1 MHALIAAALDRSRT
15 SLLLLLFL
23 IIGGLAAY
31 VAIPKEANPDVSIPI
46 IYVSVSL
53 EGIAPEDAERLLVR
67 PLEQELRSLEG
78 IKEMRSL
85 ASEGHAS
92 VTLEFDAGFNARQ
105 ALADVREKVDTA
117 RSKLPDEAEEPTVNE
132 VNVALFPVLSI
143 GLSGPLA
150 ESELVYVARRLK
162 DNIEGIAEVLS
173 VDIGGDREDLLEI
186 VVDPQVL
193 DSYGIDYS
201 ELFNLVSRNNRLVAA
216 GSLDSGAGRLS
227 MKVPG
232 VIENLEDVLSLP
244 IKVVGG
250 SVVTFADVASI
261 HRTFKDPTGFARING
276 QPAIVLEVSK
286 RSGANIIATI
296 AQVKALV
303 AQAQPLLPQG
313 LQVSY
318 IMDQSQEVESMLGDL
333 LNNVLTAIVLVLILV
348 VASMG
353 LRSALLVGLTIPGA
367 FLSGI
372 LLIWMLGFTLNIVV
386 LFSLILVAGML
397 VDGAIVV
404 SELADRNL
412 HQGQSARQAWANAA
426 TRMAWPVIAS
436 TATTLVVFLPLL
448 FWPGVVGQ
456 FMKYLPATVILCL
469 LASLAMALV
478 FLPVLGAVSGGR
490 PQPLPSQASRGA
502 RAYRRLLGRLLR
514 RPGLTLLGML
524 ALIALIYTGYGRFNH
539 GVEFF
544 PEVEPESAQIWLR
557 ARGDLSVQEKDA
569 LLQQVE
575 QRLLGMSE
583 VKALYARSLAQ
594 PEGQLG
600 ADVVG
605 TLQFQFVDWHQ
616 RRPASRILAD
626 MSARTADI
634 PGIVLEFRE
643 QEQGPSGGKPVKL
656 QIGALEPAKAD
667 RFVERLRASMLS
679 IGGFKDIE
687 DDRALPGIEWRL
699 KVDREAAARFGADV
713 LSVGNAVQMVS
724 NGLKLATY
732 RPEDASDEVDIR
744 VRLPADWRSLDQLG
758 RLTLSTP
765 SGQVPLS
772 NFVSLEPAPKVGTL
786 RRVDGSRTIT
796 LQTDLAEGA
805 RLDERLQALRQA
817 IGELPEDIRLK
828 FAGEDADQRE
838 AAVFLATAFA
848 VAIFLMTLILVTQFN
863 SIYQAILVLS
873 AIVLSTAGVLIGLL
887 VTQQSFGIVM
897 VGMGLIALAGI
908 VVNNN
913 IILIDT
919 YNQLRRQGLAP
930 REAALETGSLRLR
943 PVLLTAVTTVLGLVP
958 MVIGVNVDLLT
969 PSLGVGAPSTQWWTQ
984 LSSAIAGG
992 LSFATV
998 LTLLLTP
1005 CLLVL
1010 GARFERRPSPLETF
1024 DDDLLDLPEQL
1035 HTPLPG
1041 KHGLNSP
1048 ADKSPPRPVRAG
1060 AERSPPLGKF

>member
-15 SLLLLLFL
+15 TLLILLFL
-23 IIGGLAAY
+23 LCGGLLAY
-31 VAIPKEANPDVSIPI
+31 VAMPKESNPDVTIPM
-46 IYVSVSL
+46 IYVSVTL
-53 EGIAPEDAERLLVR
+53 EGISPEDGDRLLVR

-78 IKEMRSL
+78 VKEMSSVS
-85 ASEGHAS
+85 SEGHSS
-92 VTLEFDAGFNARQ
+92 VTLEFDAGFDAKV

-117 RSKLPDEAEEPTVNE
+117 RSKLPDEADEPTVTE
-132 VNVALFPVLSI
+132 VNVALFPVLSV
-143 GLSGPLA
+143 GLSGPIA
-150 ESELVYVARRLK
+150 ETELVYIARRLK
-162 DNIEGIAEVLS
+162 ENIEGIGEVLS
-173 VDIGGDREDLLEI
+173 VTIGGDREDLMEI

-193 DSYGIDYS
+193 DSYGIDYN

-216 GSLDSGAGRLS
+216 GSLDTGAGRMS

-232 VIENLEDVLSLP
+232 VIEDLEDVMNMP
-244 IKVVGG
+244 IKVVGD
-250 SVVTFADVASI
+250 SVVTFADVATI
-261 HRTFKDPTGFARING
+261 RRTFKDPTGFARING
-276 QPAIVLEVSK
+276 QPAIVLEVAK
-286 RSGANIIATI
+286 RSGANILATI
-296 AQVKALV
+296 DQVKALME
-303 AQAQPLLPQG
+303 QAKPLLPPG
-313 LQVSY
+313 VEVSY
-318 IMDQSQEVESMLGDL
+318 IMDQSQEVQNMLGDL

-353 LRSALLVGLTIPGA
+353 MRSALLVGLTIPGA

-404 SELADRNL
+404 SELADRYL
-412 HQGQSARQAWANAA
+412 QQGQSPRQAWANAA

-436 TATTLVVFLPLL
+436 TGTTLVVFLPLL

-456 FMKYLPATVILCL
+456 FMKYLPATVIICL

-478 FLPVLGAVSGGR
+478 FLPVLGAVSGGKAR
-490 PQPLPSQASRGA
+490 PQATTSNRAGT
-502 RAYRRLLGRLLR
+502 AYRHLLATLLK

-524 ALIALIYTGYGRFNH
+524 ALIALIYIGYGRFNH

-557 ARGDLSVQEKDA
+557 ARGDLSIQEKDA
-569 LLQQVE
+569 LLRQVE
-575 QRLLGMSE
+575 KQVLGMRE

-600 ADVVG
+600 ADVIG

-616 RRPASRILAD
+616 RRPAKDILAE
-626 MSARTADI
+626 MSQRTAGI
-634 PGIVLEFRE
+634 PGVVLEFRK
-643 QEQGPSGGKPVKL
+643 QEEGPTDGKPVKL
-656 QIGALEPAKAD
+656 QISTLDTALTEQW
-667 RFVERLRASMLS
+667 VERIRGEMQKL
-679 IGGFKDIE
+679 GGFVDIE
-687 DDRALPGIEWRL
+687 DDRALPGIEWRI

-713 LSVGNAVQMVS
+713 LSVGNAVQMIT

-732 RPEDASDEVDIR
+732 RPEDATDEVDIR
-744 VRLPADWRSLDQLG
+744 VRLPNNWRSLDQLG
-758 RLTLSTP
+758 RLTLNTAA
-765 SGQVPLS
+765 GQVPLS
-772 NFVSLEPAPKVGTL
+772 NFVDLQPAPKVGTL
-786 RRVDGSRTIT
+786 RRVDGDRTIT
-796 LQTDLAEGA
+796 LQADLADGA
-805 RLDERLQALRQA
+805 RLDERLKALRKA
-817 IGELPEDIRLK
+817 LGEVPAEVKVK
-828 FAGEDADQRE
+828 FTGEDADQQE
-838 AAVFLATAFA
+838 AATFLMTAFL
-848 VAIFLMTLILVTQFN
+848 VAIFLMAIILVTQFN
-863 SIYQAILVLS
+863 SLYQAALVLS

-887 VTQQSFGIVM
+887 VNGQSFGIVM

-943 PVLLTAVTTVLGLVP
+943 PVLLTAVTTILGLMP
-958 MVIGVNVDLLT
+958 MVLSINVDLLT
-969 PSLGVGAPSTQWWTQ
+969 PSLGFGAPSTQWWTQ

-992 LSFATV
+992 LAFATV

-1010 GARFERRPSPLETF
+1010 GARFERRPPPLETY
-1024 DDDLLDLPEQL
+1024 DTDLLDLPEHL
-1035 HTPLPG
+1035 VASKPG
-1041 KHGLNSP
+1041 KARLQ
-1048 ADKSPPRPVRAG
+1048 
-1060 AERSPPLGKF
+1060 RSD

>member
-1 MHALIAAALDRSRT
+1 MHGLIAAALDRSRT
-15 SLLLLLFL
+15 SLLLLAFL
-23 IIGGLAAY
+23 MLGGLAAY
-31 VAIPKEANPDVSIPI
+31 IAMPKESNPDVAIPI

-53 EGIAPEDAERLLVR
+53 EGISPEDAERLLVR

-78 IKEMRSL
+78 VKEMRAM

-92 VTLEFDAGFNARQ
+92 VTLEFDAGFDAKQ

-117 RSKLPDEAEEPTVNE
+117 RSKLPEEADEPTVNE
-132 VNVALFPVLSI
+132 VNVALFPVLSV
-143 GLSGPLA
+143 GLSGPIA
-150 ESELVYVARRLK
+150 ETELVYIARRLK
-162 DNIEGIAEVLS
+162 ERIEGIPEVLS
-173 VDIGGDREDLLEI
+173 VEIGGDREDLLEI

-193 DSYGIDYS
+193 DSYGIDYNT
-201 ELFNLVSRNNRLVAA
+201 LFTLVSRNNRLVAA
-216 GSLDSGAGRLS
+216 GSLDNGAGRLS

-232 VIENLEDVLSLP
+232 VIENLDDVLSLP
-244 IKVVGG
+244 VKVVGD
-250 SVVTFADVASI
+250 SVVTFGDVATI

-296 AQVKALV
+296 EQVKALF
-303 AQAQPLLPQG
+303 AEAAPQLPAD

-318 IMDQSQEVESMLGDL
+318 IMDQSQEVQSMLSDL

-367 FLSGI
+367 FLAGI

-404 SELADRNL
+404 SEQADRHL
-412 HQGQSARQAWANAA
+412 HEGQSPHQAWLNAA
-426 TRMAWPVIAS
+426 SRMAWPVIAS

-478 FLPVLGAVSGGR
+478 FLPVLGALSGGQAA
-490 PQPLPSQASRGA
+490 PQALHASRAGQ
-502 RAYRRLLGRLLR
+502 AYRRVLASLLR

-524 ALIALIYTGYGRFNH
+524 GLIALIYVGYGRYNH

-544 PEVEPESAQIWLR
+544 PDVEPESAQIWLR

-569 LLQQVE
+569 LLRQVE
-575 QRLLGMSE
+575 SRVLGMRE

-594 PEGQLG
+594 ADGQLG

-605 TLQFQFVDWHQ
+605 VLQFQFVDWHQ
-616 RRPASRILAD
+616 RRPAKAILAD
-626 MSARTADI
+626 MSQRTAGI
-634 PGIVLEFRE
+634 PGVVLEFRK
-643 QEQGPSGGKPVKL
+643 QEQGPSDGKPVKL
-656 QIGALEPAKAD
+656 QISAQDPALGEQWVT
-667 RFVERLRASMLS
+667 RIREEMIRL
-679 IGGFKDIE
+679 GGFTDIE

-699 KVDREAAARFGADV
+699 QVDREAAARFGADV
-713 LSVGNAVQMVS
+713 LSVGNAVQMIT

-732 RPEDASDEVDIR
+732 RPEDATDEVDIR
-744 VRLPADWRSLDQLG
+744 VRLPGSWRSLDQLG
-758 RLTLSTP
+758 RLTLNTSA
-765 SGQVPLS
+765 GQVPLS
-772 NFVSLEPAPKVGTL
+772 HFVDLQPAPKVGTL
-786 RRVDGSRTIT
+786 RRVDGNRTIT
-796 LQTDLAEGA
+796 LQADLAEGA
-805 RLDERLQALRQA
+805 RLDERLRALRA
-817 IGELPEDIRLK
+817 SLDSLPATVQVQ

-838 AAVFLATAFA
+838 AATFLMTAFV
-848 VAIFLMTLILVTQFN
+848 VAIFLMAIILVTQFN
-863 SIYQAILVLS
+863 SLYQAGLVLS
-873 AIVLSTAGVLIGLL
+873 AIVLSTAGVLLGLL
-887 VTQQSFGIVM
+887 VNGQSFGIVM

-919 YNQLRRQGLAP
+919 YNLLRRQGLPAAQ
-930 REAALETGSLRLR
+930 AALETGCLRLR
-943 PVLLTAVTTVLGLVP
+943 PVLLTAVTTILGLVP
-958 MVIGVNVDLLT
+958 MVLGVNVDLLS
-969 PSLGVGAPSTQWWTQ
+969 PSLGFGAPSTQWWTQ

-992 LSFATV
+992 LAFATL

-1010 GARFERRPSPLETF
+1010 GARFERRPA
-1024 DDDLLDLPEQL
+1024 
-1035 HTPLPG
+1035 
-1041 KHGLNSP
+1041 NSAVP
-1048 ADKSPPRPVRAG
+1048 DEG
-1060 AERSPPLGKF
+1060 

>member
-15 SLLLLLFL
+15 SLLLLAFL
-23 IIGGLAAY
+23 ILGGLAAY
-31 VAIPKEANPDVSIPI
+31 IVIPKESNPDVAIPI
-46 IYVSVSL
+46 IYVSVTL
-53 EGIAPEDAERLLVR
+53 EGISPEDGERLLVR

-78 IKEMRSL
+78 VKEMRSM

-92 VTLEFDAGFNARQ
+92 VTLEFDAGFDAKV

-117 RSKLPDEAEEPTVNE
+117 RSKLPEEADEPTVNE
-132 VNVALFPVLSI
+132 VNVALFPVLSV
-143 GLSGPLA
+143 GLSGPIA
-150 ESELVYVARRLK
+150 ETELVYIARRLK
-162 DNIEGIAEVLS
+162 ENIEGIAEVLS
-173 VDIGGDREDLLEI
+173 VEIGGDREDLLEI

-193 DSYGIDYS
+193 DSYGIDYN

-216 GSLDSGAGRLS
+216 GSLDTGAGRMS

-232 VIENLEDVLSLP
+232 VIENLEDVMSLP
-244 IKVVGG
+244 IKVVGN

-261 HRTFKDPTGFARING
+261 RRTFKDPTGFARING

-286 RSGANIIATI
+286 RSGANIINTI
-296 AQVKALV
+296 EQVKALLE
-303 AQAQPLLPQG
+303 QAKPLLPAG
-313 LQVSY
+313 VEVSY
-318 IMDQSQEVESMLGDL
+318 IMDQSQEVQSMLGDL

-353 LRSALLVGLTIPGA
+353 MRSALLVGLTIPGA

-404 SELADRNL
+404 SELADRYL
-412 HQGQSARQAWANAA
+412 HQGQSPRQAWANAA

-478 FLPVLGAVSGGR
+478 FLPVLGAVTGGAAK
-490 PQPLPSQASRGA
+490 PQAQHASRAGS
-502 RAYRRLLGRLLR
+502 AYRRLLEKLLR

-524 ALIALIYTGYGRFNH
+524 ALIALIYVGYGRFNH

-569 LLQQVE
+569 LLKQVE
-575 QRLLGMSE
+575 RQVLGMRE

-594 PEGQLG
+594 PDGQLG
-600 ADVVG
+600 ADVIG

-616 RRPASRILAD
+616 RRPAKDILAE
-626 MSARTADI
+626 MNRRTADI
-634 PGIVLEFRE
+634 PGVVLEFRK
-643 QEQGPSGGKPVKL
+643 QEQGPADGKPVKL
-656 QIGALEPAKAD
+656 QISAMDPA
-667 RFVERLRASMLS
+667 VSEQWIERIRGEMHKR
-679 IGGFKDIE
+679 GGFVDIE
-687 DDRALPGIEWRL
+687 DDRALPGIEWRI

-713 LSVGNAVQMVS
+713 LSVGNAVQMIT

-732 RPEDASDEVDIR
+732 RPEDATDEVDIR
-744 VRLPADWRSLDQLG
+744 VRLPGNWRSLDQLG
-758 RLTLSTP
+758 RLTLNTTA
-765 SGQVPLS
+765 GQVPLS
-772 NFVSLEPAPKVGTL
+772 NFVDLQPAPKVGTL
-786 RRVDGSRTIT
+786 RRVDGDRTIT
-796 LQTDLAEGA
+796 LQADLAEGA
-805 RLDERLQALRQA
+805 RLDERLKALREA
-817 IGELPEDIRLK
+817 LGEVPPEVSVT

-838 AAVFLATAFA
+838 AATFLMTAFV
-848 VAIFLMTLILVTQFN
+848 VAIFLMAIILVTQFN
-863 SIYQAILVLS
+863 SLYQAALVLS
-873 AIVLSTAGVLIGLL
+873 AIVLSTAGVLMGLL
-887 VTQQSFGIVM
+887 INGQSFGIVM

-919 YNQLRRQGLAP
+919 YNQLRRQGLEP

-943 PVLLTAVTTVLGLVP
+943 PVLLTAVTTILGLMP
-958 MVIGVNVDLLT
+958 MVLSVNVDLLS
-969 PSLGVGAPSTQWWTQ
+969 PSLGFGAPSTQWWTQ

-992 LSFATV
+992 LAFATA

-1010 GARFERRPSPLETF
+1010 GARFERRPPPLETY
-1024 DDDLLDLPEQL
+1024 DTDLLDLPEHLLATKTDKAQL
-1035 HTPLPG
+1035 QRT
-1041 KHGLNSP
+1041 
-1048 ADKSPPRPVRAG
+1048 D
-1060 AERSPPLGKF
+1060 

>member
-15 SLLLLLFL
+15 SLMILAFL
-23 IIGGLAAY
+23 IFGGLAAY
-31 VAIPKEANPDVSIPI
+31 VAIPKESNPDVAIPI
-46 IYVSVSL
+46 IYVSVTL
-53 EGIAPEDAERLLVR
+53 EGISPEDGERLLVR

-78 IKEMRSL
+78 VKEMRSVS
-85 ASEGHAS
+85 SEGHAS
-92 VTLEFDAGFNARQ
+92 VTLEFDAGFDAKV

-117 RSKLPDEAEEPTVNE
+117 RSKLPEEADEPTVNE

-143 GLSGPLA
+143 GLSGPIA
-150 ESELVYVARRLK
+150 ENELVYIARRLK
-162 DNIEGIAEVLS
+162 ENIEGIAEVLS
-173 VDIGGDREDLLEI
+173 VEIGGDREDLLEI

-193 DSYGIDYS
+193 DSYGIDYN

-216 GSLDSGAGRLS
+216 GSLDTGAGRMS

-232 VIENLEDVLSLP
+232 VIEDLEDVMKMP
-244 IKVVGG
+244 IKVVGD

-261 HRTFKDPTGFARING
+261 RRTFKDPTGFARING
-276 QPAIVLEVSK
+276 QPAIVLEVAK
-286 RSGANIIATI
+286 RSGANIIETI
-296 AQVKALV
+296 EQVKALMER
-303 AQAQPLLPQG
+303 AQPLLPPG
-313 LQVSY
+313 VEVSY
-318 IMDQSQEVESMLGDL
+318 IMDQSQEVRTMLGDL

-353 LRSALLVGLTIPGA
+353 MRSALLVGLTIPGA
-367 FLSGI
+367 FLTGI

-404 SELADRNL
+404 SELADRYL
-412 HQGQSARQAWANAA
+412 HQGQSPRQAWANAA

-478 FLPVLGAVSGGR
+478 FLPVLGAVSGGNAR
-490 PQPLPSQASRGA
+490 PQAQGLSRAGN
-502 RAYRRLLGRLLR
+502 AYRRLLEKLLR

-524 ALIALIYTGYGRFNH
+524 ALIALIYVGYGRFNH

-544 PEVEPESAQIWLR
+544 PDVEPESAQIWLR

-569 LLQQVE
+569 LLKQVE
-575 QRLLGMSE
+575 SQVLGMRE

-594 PEGQLG
+594 PDGQLG
-600 ADVVG
+600 ADVIG

-616 RRPASRILAD
+616 RRPAKDILAE
-626 MSARTADI
+626 MSQRTAGV
-634 PGIVLEFRE
+634 PGVVLEFRK
-643 QEQGPSGGKPVKL
+643 QEQGPTDGKPVKL
-656 QIGALEPAKAD
+656 QISAMDPALGEQW
-667 RFVERLRASMLS
+667 VERIRDEMTRL
-679 IGGFKDIE
+679 GGFADIE
-687 DDRALPGIEWRL
+687 DDRALPGIEWRI

-713 LSVGNAVQMVS
+713 LSVGNAVQMIT

-732 RPEDASDEVDIR
+732 RPEDATDEVDIR
-744 VRLPADWRSLDQLG
+744 VRLPGNWRSLDQLG
-758 RLTLSTP
+758 RLTLNTP
-765 SGQVPLS
+765 AGQVPLS
-772 NFVSLEPAPKVGTL
+772 NFVDLQPAPKVGTL
-786 RRVDGSRTIT
+786 RRVDGDRTIT
-796 LQTDLAEGA
+796 LQADLAEGA
-805 RLDERLQALRQA
+805 RLDERLKALREA
-817 IGELPEDIRLK
+817 LGEVPAEIKVK

-838 AAVFLATAFA
+838 AATFLMTAFI
-848 VAIFLMTLILVTQFN
+848 VAIFLMAIILVTQFN
-863 SIYQAILVLS
+863 SLYQAALVLS
-873 AIVLSTAGVLIGLL
+873 AIVLSTAGVLMGLL
-887 VTQQSFGIVM
+887 INGQSFGIVM

-919 YNQLRRQGLAP
+919 YNQLRRQGLEP

-943 PVLLTAVTTVLGLVP
+943 PVLLTAVTTILGLMP
-958 MVIGVNVDLLT
+958 MVLSINVDLVT
-969 PSLGVGAPSTQWWTQ
+969 PSLGFGAPSTQWWTQ

-992 LSFATV
+992 LAFATV

-1010 GARFERRPSPLETF
+1010 GARFERRPPPLETY
-1024 DDDLLDLPEQL
+1024 DTDLLDLPEHL
-1035 HTPLPG
+1035 IAAKP
-1041 KHGLNSP
+1041 
-1048 ADKSPPRPVRAG
+1048 DRAH
-1060 AERSPPLGKF
+1060 LQHHH